1 MKANQLLLI
10 VQSICIFY
18 LIVSTLACSNPGGST
33 TEKKDTSA
41 PPPQPLIFDKL
52 TGVWQS
58 EDGKSFERWTK
69 NDNGSYR
76 SVGFSIKGNDTSWNE
91 QANIYRENGNWIFEN
106 TVKGQNDGKAVRF
119 TSSFLN
125 ENSVQFSNP
134 AHDFPTDV
142 NYTVAD
148 ANTLRA
154 FIVGPNNKGGKDTIP
169 FNYIRVK

>member
-1 MKANQLLLI
+1 MKANQLPLI
-10 VQSICIFY
+10 VQSICISI
-18 LIVSTLACSNPGGST
+18 LIVSTLACSNPSGST
-33 TEKKDTSA
+33 TKKEDTSA
-41 PPPQPLIFDKL
+41 PTPQPLIFDKL

-69 NDNGSYR
+69 NDIGSYR
-76 SVGFSIKGNDTSWNE
+76 AVGFSIKGSDTSWNE
-91 QANIYRENGNWIFEN
+91 QADIYRENGNWIFEN
-106 TVKGQNDGKAVRF
+106 TVKGQNDGKAVKF
-119 TSSFLN
+119 TSSLLN
-125 ENSVQFSNP
+125 ETSVQFSNP

-154 FIVGPNNKGGKDTIP
+154 FIIGPNNTGGKDTIR